1 MAPKKIILTICGQ
14 NHVRPD
20 WRVRLSG
27 KSFDAFCNE
36 VAAGLAPYGIA
47 FEVARNRD
55 LVIDIRSYADLLNA
69 VRVSSPSDG
78 CSNRCVGHIIGKSEK
93 LDLLEDIRAAVDR
106 IAFAPE
112 TVPPDDFIPRVC
124 HNCGCGC

>member
-1 MAPKKIILTICGQ
+1 MAPRKVILTIFRQ

-20 WRVRLSG
+20 WKVRLSG
-27 KSFDAFCNE
+27 KAFDAFCAG
-36 VAAGLAPYGIA
+36 VAADLAKCGIA
-47 FEVARNRD
+47 FEVVRND
-55 LVIDIRSYADLLNA
+55 GITIDIKSYADLLNS

-106 IAFAPE
+106 IAYAPE
-112 TVPPDDFIPRVC
+112 TVPPDDFAPRVC

>member
-1 MAPKKIILTICGQ
+1 MSPRKIVLTIYRQ
-14 NHVRPD
+14 NHVRTD

-27 KSFDAFCNE
+27 AAFDAWC
-36 VAAGLAPYGIA
+36 AGVSEELGRFGIG
-47 FEVARNRD
+47 FEVVRRRD
-55 LVIDIRSYADLLNA
+55 LVIDVKSYADLLNA

-78 CSNRCVGHIIGKSEK
+78 CSNRCVGHIIGKSGN
-93 LDLLEDIRAAVDR
+93 LDLLEDIRHAIDR

-112 TVPPDDFIPRVC
+112 TVPPDDFAPRVC